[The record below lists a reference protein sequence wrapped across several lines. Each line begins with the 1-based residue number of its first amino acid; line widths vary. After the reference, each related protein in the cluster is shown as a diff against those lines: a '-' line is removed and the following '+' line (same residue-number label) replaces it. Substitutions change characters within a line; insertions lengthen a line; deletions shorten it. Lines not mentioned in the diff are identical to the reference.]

1 MINLLITLVLLS
13 TSFEKEMFPYI
24 VGVEKFF
31 NVDGTQNVAVTDS
44 FCRYLKKRN
53 IFAGVIRQPFE
64 IRIVDLIIE
73 GELPLKINLLTR
85 NVVPVGEYS
94 TNSFK
99 EIVNAIVRDSIKI
112 KEHVEREVFGLQS
125 LPFLEKP
132 PFISDVDVFEVM
144 PDLQKMISKRV
155 SFNVK
160 ISDFDP
166 PQDVFLNIRRK
177 GGKEFYVFPMHLHS
191 CFQDSLVKV
200 YTFRKR
206 IRPRTLKEFEYYIET
221 TDLHG
226 NVSETEIF
234 DTKVK
239 PDWVYSTK
247 RAEVYFDRIFSVV
260 WLELVLIM
268 AFLAL

>member
-1 MINLLITLVLLS
+1 MISLFITLVLLS
-13 TSFEKEMFPYI
+13 TSFEEERFPYI

-31 NVDGTQNVAVTDS
+31 NVDGSQNVAVTDS
-44 FCRYLKKRN
+44 FCRYLEKRN

-85 NVVPVGEYS
+85 NLVPIGEYS
-94 TNSFK
+94 ANSFK
-99 EIVNAIVRDSIKI
+99 KIVNSIVRDSLKI
-112 KEHVEREVFGLQS
+112 TENVESEGFELQS
-125 LPFLEKP
+125 LPFLESP
-132 PFISDVDVFEVM
+132 PFITDVDVFEVM
-144 PDLQKMISKRV
+144 PDLKKRVSKRV

-166 PQDVFLNIRRK
+166 PKDVFLNIRRK
-177 GGKEFYVFPMHLHS
+177 GGKNFYIFPMYPDS
-191 CFQDSLVKV
+191 CFQDSLVKI
-200 YTFRKR
+200 YTFQKR
-206 IRPRTLKEFEYYIET
+206 IIPRTLKEIEYYIET
-221 TDLHG
+221 TDLYG

-239 PDWVYSTK
+239 PDWLYSTK
-247 RAEVYFDRIFSVV
+247 RAEVYFNRIFSVV